1 MATATSTFLESDSV
15 AHFRLGGVAV
25 GRGSERLAVVFQCIS
40 TVAASLAVVL
50 TEEQERGPACC
61 WWIWKPV
68 GRTLRSQ
75 GQPHASL
82 SPFCSSW
89 FCEILADKKGLHS
102 CFSVLT
108 KSAFKCS
115 KLGNAALFFNLVF
128 ERHVC

>member
-40 TVAASLAVVL
+40 TVAASLAMVL
-50 TEEQERGPACC
+50 TEEQEGGPACH

-89 FCEILADKKGLHS
+89 LCEILADKKGLHS
-102 CFSVLT
+102 CCFRLD
-108 KSAFKCS
+108 KECF
-115 KLGNAALFFNLVF
+115 
-128 ERHVC
+128 